1 MSEGPEVKI
10 IADELSSVLL
20 NKKLIDVYG
29 KRIDAA
35 TRSNLLGADIK
46 NIKTFGKNIVFTFS
60 SNIFL
65 RNHMMMWGK
74 WRIYERN
81 LFDRG
86 MAHPPPRSKWHRK
99 CTNAK
104 QTNKSITYAGNTDVR
119 KDPRVRLVLVTESHV
134 AVQFN
139 GPVIQFLQEDPSSI
153 SPIALLGPDPLN
165 KKFDRKLVLKRLEE
179 RLGKYLYDLLLD
191 QTFVAGIGN
200 KYKSEILFQTKIC
213 PFIRATEL
221 SKARKGKLV
230 NQIHETLLFG
240 YHNNGRTRPP
250 PEIKEKLENTWK
262 TRHWVFRR
270 AGQLCWICGITKI
283 QMDRKRTHRVT
294 YWCPN
299 CQGCK

>member
-1 MSEGPEVKI
+1 MSEGPEVKR

-20 NKKLIDVYG
+20 GKKLTDVYG

-35 TRSNLLGADIK
+35 IKSNLLGADIK

-60 SNIFL
+60 SNVFL
-65 RNHMMMWGK
+65 RNHLMMWGK

-86 MAHPPPRSKWHRK
+86 MARPLPRSKWYRK
-99 CTNAK
+99 GTSSKQVNMPVTN
-104 QTNKSITYAGNTDVR
+104 SGNTDVR

-165 KKFDRKLVLKRLEE
+165 KKFERKLVLQRLQE
-179 RLGKYLYDLLLD
+179 RLGKFVYDLLLD

-213 PFIRATEL
+213 PFIRADEL
-221 SKARKGKLV
+221 SKTQKIKLV
-230 NQIHETLLFG
+230 NQIRETLLFG
-240 YHNNGRTRPP
+240 YHNQGRTRPVDS
-250 PEIKEKLENTWK
+250 KERLENSWK
-262 TRHWVFRR
+262 AKHWVFRR
-270 AGQLCWICGITKI
+270 AGQLCRICSITDI
-283 QMDRKRTHRVT
+283 QMDHKRTNRVT

-299 CQGCK
+299 CQSCK